1 MPCTMTP
8 FRRALFVVVVA
19 VLVLPAMSGS
29 PAAAQSGLG
38 QRTPARGLRPGEEPS
53 KGTAV
58 LKGVVVAADTGAP
71 IRRAQVRATAPDS
84 GDNRMAT
91 TDEQGRFAIRELVGG
106 RYNLTASK
114 GGFVTLQY
122 GQRRPS
128 ERGTA
133 VDLPA
138 GSTIEKLTI
147 GLPRGS
153 VIAGRIV
160 DEYGEPLT
168 GAQVQVLRYA
178 YVNGARQLRAAGQ
191 PDRTDDQGSF
201 RVFGLS
207 PGDYVVS
214 ASLRD
219 DRPGMRLG
227 NPDDQPSS
235 GYAPTYY
242 PGTTGVA
249 DAQRVS
255 VALGQEVT
263 GITFGLSLA
272 PLSRVRGRVLAPAG
286 TEAGG
291 LVMAVPAGGAPFGI
305 GMSGTRGA
313 PVAGDGSF
321 ELPGL
326 APGNYTLVVR
336 PQGRRSDG
344 GLAGSTPITVAGGDL
359 DNVSIALM
367 PTAVATGRVEA
378 DTGAAGAF
386 RASQVRVSTVPA
398 QPSAPQL
405 GGNAQT
411 GVADD
416 FTFEVRGVFEPSYL
430 RLNLPTGWNLKAVL
444 LDGQDVTDVPLAFA
458 PGSRVSGLRVVLT
471 QATTA
476 VTGTVRDDRGEVVLD
491 STVVVFPADETK
503 WSFYSRFIKTARP
516 DTTGTFTFSALPPS
530 KDYRVLAVQ
539 GLEEGQALDPEFLAS
554 IRDRAERLSINEGE
568 TKTLDLRLRQ

>member
-8 FRRALFVVVVA
+8 PGRALFVVVMV
-19 VLVLPAMSGS
+19 VLAIGATSAL
-29 PAAAQSGLG
+29 AQSGGG
-38 QRTPARGLRPGEEPS
+38 QRTPARGLRPGEEPP

-91 TDEQGRFAIRELVGG
+91 TDEQGRFEIRELVGG

-138 GSTIEKLTI
+138 GATIEKLTI

-191 PDRTDDQGSF
+191 SDRTDDQGSF

-255 VALGQEVT
+255 LALGQELT

-305 GMSGTRGA
+305 GMGGTRGA

-367 PTAVATGRVEA
+367 PTAVAAGRVEA

-430 RLNLPTGWNLKAVL
+430 RVNLPTGWNLKAVL

-476 VTGTVRDDRGEVVLD
+476 VTGTVRDDRGDVVLD
-491 STVVVFPADETK
+491 STVVVFPADETQ
-503 WSFYSRFIKTARP
+503 WSFYSRFIRTARP
-516 DTTGTFTFSALPPS
+516 DTTGTFTFSALAPS

-554 IRDRAERLSINEGE
+554 VRDRAERLSINDGE